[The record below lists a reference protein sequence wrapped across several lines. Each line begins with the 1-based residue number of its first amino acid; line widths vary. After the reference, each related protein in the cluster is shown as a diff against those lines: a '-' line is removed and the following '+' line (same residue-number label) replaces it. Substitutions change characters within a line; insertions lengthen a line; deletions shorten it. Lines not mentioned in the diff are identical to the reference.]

1 MNQFLFKAQVFY
13 TDGTDSGAYSPM
25 PVTSTLNV
33 GQIVT
38 YPSGFQQLGL
48 DALNPTKTPD
58 YYELWLNNGNGV
70 RVTQKMR
77 YYLRDKEFNEVDL
90 WFQSSLGRI
99 EAVAL
104 RSGLTR
110 GISVDKNEFQRYLPE
125 NLDNTIHELAAD
137 DASVVDEYMVST
149 GYMSLDELLPYIDLL
164 MSKRVWM
171 IKNGQ
176 RVPVTVPK
184 GQYSIVQEAASEGV
198 YEFALNIKF
207 VKAFTSQSFSAAQ

>member
-1 MNQFLFKAQVFY
+1 MNQFLLKAQVFY
-13 TDGTDSGAYSPM
+13 TDGTDSGEQSPL
-25 PVTSTLNV
+25 PVTSTLSV

-48 DALNPTKTPD
+48 DELNPAKTPD

-77 YYLRDKEFNEVDL
+77 YYLRDKEFNEVDI

-104 RSGLTR
+104 RSGLTH
-110 GISVDKNEFQRYLPE
+110 GVQVDKNEFQRYLPA
-125 NLDNTIHELAAD
+125 NLDNTVHELASD
-137 DASVVDEYMVST
+137 DASMIDEYEVST
-149 GYMSLDELLPYIDLL
+149 GYMSKEELLPFIDLVL
-164 MSKRVWM
+164 SKRVWM

-176 RVPVTVPK
+176 RIPIMVPK
-184 GQYSIVQEAASEGV
+184 GQYAIVREGEADGA
-198 YEFALNIKF
+198 YEYALNVKF
-207 VKAFTSQSFSAAQ
+207 IKAFNNQSFSAAL